1 MMFGAPLAPVVFP
14 ATDRP
19 SAGFVTRFERALRAT
34 PEDALGA
41 SFSIVLGG
49 CVEAEFADCLA
60 SMGPV
65 SRYIVVSVGGTHGL
79 IGVPDAVLHALVE
92 HAYGGDGS
100 EPAPSTPSPT
110 RLAAR
115 FGYRIATIFAEAIAP
130 ALPGAEFAVLGATD
144 APAEAVPMKATAL
157 ACGFEVTAGSVS
169 LGAIGFCVPV
179 RALAGIEN
187 ASGGSLFD
195 ADWGRRLDD
204 AVGNARI
211 NVRCVLARP
220 TLSAG
225 EVARLMP
232 GSVIPIPN
240 LNEVALIAGEYR
252 IATGVADTREGRAA
266 ITINRTEFQ
275 L

>member
-1 MMFGAPLAPVVFP
+1 MLGAPLAPVVFP

-19 SAGFVTRFERALRAT
+19 STGFVTRFERALRVV
-34 PEDALGA
+34 PDDVLGA
-41 SFSIVLGG
+41 PFSIRLGG
-49 CVEAEFADCLA
+49 CVEAAFADCLA

-65 SRYIVVSVGGTHGL
+65 SSYIVVSVNGAHGL
-79 IGVPDAVLHALVE
+79 IGIPDAVLHAVVE

-100 EPAPSTPSPT
+100 EPAPVTPAPT

-115 FGYRIATIFAEAIAP
+115 FGYRIATMFAEAIAP
-130 ALPGAEFAVLGATD
+130 ALPGAEVIVLGATD
-144 APAEAVPMKATAL
+144 VPAEAVAMKATAL
-157 ACGFEVTAGSVS
+157 ACGFEVMAGDMS

-179 RALAGIEN
+179 RTLAAIETM
-187 ASGGSLFD
+187 AGGSV
-195 ADWGRRLDD
+195 ADVGWAERLSD
-204 AVGNARI
+204 AVSNARI

-225 EVARLMP
+225 EVARLVP

-240 LNEVALIAGEYR
+240 LNEVALIAGGYR
-252 IATGVADTREGRAA
+252 IATGVADAREGRAA

-275 L
+275 I